1 MNTTGTLNS
10 KAKDLAADAL
20 HRLGY
25 DATADKARRQAPTSR
40 LMAEDKHLNVS
51 GRKKLIGTTRDL
63 YRNFAPAAWAI
74 RKHLDYTSTFSF
86 QARTGDDSLNRRI
99 EELVAW
105 WSRPKNF
112 DVSGRHSRQRFV
124 RLMEQRRTVDG
135 DMFMLKL
142 ASGHVQAI
150 EGDRVRTPSH
160 GAPRNMD
167 RKQYVHGV
175 KVNPV
180 GRPLAYCICKRGLH
194 SGFEYERVVPARHIE
209 PHGFYDR
216 FDQIRGVSPLAAAVN
231 AFRDVYE
238 GMDYALAK
246 MKVSQLFA
254 LAFYRD
260 AEEALGDV
268 TGGDSGTD
276 ENEDGE
282 DDGDK
287 SSYEVDFGRGP
298 IQLDL
303 DPGDKAE
310 FLESKSPSKEF
321 QAFCQVVIG
330 AALKALD
337 IPYSFYDEGYT
348 NYSGARQAL
357 LLYEQSAEIK
367 RQDTRTLLDR
377 LTAWRLGLFIQDGV
391 LVLPEG
397 MRLSGLNWEW
407 IANGIPWIDPLK
419 EMKADETAVN
429 NGLKSRTEISKARGR
444 EWNDILDE
452 LADEEAKMGERLT
465 TSGVTNAK

>member
-1 MNTTGTLNS
+1 MNTTDTLNS
-10 KAKDLAADAL
+10 KAKDSVADAL
-20 HRLGY
+20 HRLSY
-25 DATADKARRQAPTSR
+25 DATADKGRRQSPTSR

-86 QARTGDDSLNRRI
+86 QARTGDDALNRRI

-150 EGDRVRTPSH
+150 EGDRVRAPSH

-180 GRPLAYCICKRGLH
+180 GRPLAYCICKRGQH

-298 IQLDL
+298 VQLDL
-303 DPGDKAE
+303 DAGDRAE
-310 FLESKSPSKEF
+310 LLESKSPSF
-321 QAFCQVVIG
+321 
-330 AALKALD
+330 
-337 IPYSFYDEGYT
+337 
-348 NYSGARQAL
+348 R
-357 LLYEQSAEIK
+357 
-367 RQDTRTLLDR
+367 
-377 LTAWRLGLFIQDGV
+377 
-391 LVLPEG
+391 
-397 MRLSGLNWEW
+397 RLSRPDTVRYGP
-407 IANGIPWIDPLK
+407 IRSGGVVVSRPL
-419 EMKADETAVN
+419 
-429 NGLKSRTEISKARGR
+429 GG
-444 EWNDILDE
+444 
-452 LADEEAKMGERLT
+452 
-465 TSGVTNAK
+465 